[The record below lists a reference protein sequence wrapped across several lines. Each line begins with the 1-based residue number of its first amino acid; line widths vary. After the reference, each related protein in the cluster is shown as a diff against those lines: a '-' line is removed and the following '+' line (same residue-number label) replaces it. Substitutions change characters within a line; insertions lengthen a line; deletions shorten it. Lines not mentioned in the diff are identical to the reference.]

1 MITKSFVLIQSMT
14 PEWLGKRINVGFFE
28 TMKKAFGKTVREL
41 AKQPPFFEELKGL
54 GIGQKFIDFYNSS
67 DAVKAEVPS
76 VNFRGNARGCAKLAS
91 IMANQGQGLMSQQAW
106 DEMHS
111 EPIYGEYGSSKG
123 EYY

>member
-1 MITKSFVLIQSMT
+1 MT

-91 IMANQGQGLMSQQAW
+91 IMANQGQDPSGKQILSKDTW
-106 DEMHS
+106 EKMHKDPK
-111 EPIYGEYGSSKG
+111 EAHDAVLGNYHAVLI
-123 EYY
+123 